1 MLKIYN
7 SLTNQKEEFKPIHA
21 GKIGI
26 YVCGMTVYDYCH
38 LGHARVMVV
47 FDSVIRYLRYSGYDV
62 TYVRNITDIDDK
74 IIARANEA
82 QETVRG
88 LTDRFI
94 GYMNEDLDSLG
105 VEPPNFEPR
114 ATEYVPQ
121 IIDMISNLVTRGHAY
136 LAKNGDVY
144 YRTRSFSNY
153 GKLSGRKLDELMV
166 GARIE
171 PGEAKDDPLDFVLWK
186 HSKENEPAWDSPW
199 GKGRPGWHIECS
211 AMSTNL
217 LGNHFDIHAGG
228 MDLLFPHHE
237 NEIAQA
243 EGATD
248 EKFVNT
254 WMHNGYLQ
262 IDSQKMSKS
271 LKNFLTI
278 REVLDM
284 DSDRQRMGEILRYIF
299 LSSHYRNPMN
309 YRDDSISNARN
320 ALRRI
325 YLALENANSIGKDA
339 GNMPIN
345 PELKERFHL
354 KMEDD
359 FNTAEAL
366 AVVFDGVREMNRA
379 VEAGDAFEVQQLSK
393 TIREL
398 SGSLGLVQL
407 QPSRFLMSDITS
419 QERITIEELI
429 EQRRLARVMKHW
441 SEADR
446 IRDQLNELGVEL
458 DDRLDGT
465 THWRVAK

>member
-7 SLTNQKEEFKPIHA
+7 SLTSQKEEFKPIHA

-82 QETVRG
+82 KETVRG

-144 YRTRSFSNY
+144 YRTRSFSSY
-153 GKLSGRKLDELMV
+153 GQLSGRKLDELMV

-211 AMSTNL
+211 AMSTSL

-325 YLALENANSIGKDA
+325 YLALENANSVGKDA
-339 GNMPIN
+339 DNIPIN

-419 QERITIEELI
+419 QERTTIEELI

-458 DDRLDGT
+458 DDRSDGS